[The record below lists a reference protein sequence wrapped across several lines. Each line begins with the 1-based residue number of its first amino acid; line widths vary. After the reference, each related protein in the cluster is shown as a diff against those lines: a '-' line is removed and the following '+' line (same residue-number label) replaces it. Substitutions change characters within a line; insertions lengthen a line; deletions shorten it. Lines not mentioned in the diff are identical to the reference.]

1 CVEVQGGRASFGQ
14 SEVGREVVLGSDQRL
29 PQDVPVRP
37 NLVYAAKS
45 TQEEEPDAPLR
56 TIQAHMRRAEGHLAR
71 RLADMA
77 DTLVISD
84 GPLSFE
90 AEGRGTAIGFIK
102 RITELYL
109 PPNLVPVLAAM
120 PPQTRTP
127 LFEIRGKKHG
137 FARLAWFVRLAE
149 ARLGESELHG

>member
-1 CVEVQGGRASFGQ
+1 TAWNYLMPGPATAPERLYFVDGVRRLETRLLVHRDGRLLHGGFGSYAVGCVEVQGGRASFGQ

-102 RITELYL
+102 
-109 PPNLVPVLAAM
+109 
-120 PPQTRTP
+120 
-127 LFEIRGKKHG
+127 
-137 FARLAWFVRLAE
+137 
-149 ARLGESELHG
+149 